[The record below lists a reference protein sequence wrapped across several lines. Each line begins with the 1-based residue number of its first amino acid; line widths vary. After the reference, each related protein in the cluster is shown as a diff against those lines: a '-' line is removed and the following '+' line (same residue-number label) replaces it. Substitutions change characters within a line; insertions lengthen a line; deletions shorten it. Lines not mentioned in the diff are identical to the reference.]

1 MPHIDSRHTERIRED
16 GAICDVDI
24 VNVIPHEGV
33 ATTGVIVE
41 EPRVYVPPV
50 PEPRV
55 IYNPP
60 VYEREIIHEV
70 APIVEPPMERAVV
83 RPVIIEMP
91 KPEPKE
97 EVFIQPVHLPRE
109 PVVIERPKIEMEF
122 NPRVPGLIFGLDE
135 EVDLETCFYE
145 EIEYLMQ
152 PEVEDIVEEAVVNTP
167 YGPRRVRSP
176 AFHHMVR
183 PPLEHDEILKK
194 CVHKT
199 LIAPTAEIGVR
210 LPQVRYVTLEQASTG
225 TFEWPV
231 VRRAQVLPG
240 KTIEKTVEIPQLGFV
255 DLCQDHPTNEYP
267 VAIPQVHTVAV
278 FQIVETTECEV
289 DLPIVHTIWIPV
301 MGDVNILQH
310 RTKSRRVYLK
320 QEWDCTIK
328 CEDTRVHFLQLPQ
341 RESGISGTVVRN
353 GQDDD
358 TNTCH
363 SCHTSKCAGVGPAFL
378 PLLVGESNALAATA
392 EVQTK
397 YIEVIK
403 EVPIPCPEVPVAAVV
418 PVASEPTEI
427 HHVKLGMC
435 PCKAVAINE
444 PVMFAEAG
452 EGAAAAAFPW
462 WLLPLL
468 MLLLLLLAM
477 LLAWLLCWHR
487 RRKEVVAAP
496 IKHESPKKKF
506 VIEKRTKEEDEQ
518 EIEREIARQLE
529 QRVQANRRDQPGGQV
544 QPQAQPQ
551 AQAAAPPKEERK
563 VEAQAQSR
571 APVPEPAATSA
582 AATLAAAAS
591 QAQQRP
597 ASPGGSQGSA
607 DRQRSSRGSGS
618 SKKVVKKR
626 IVKMMKQG
634 KLVAEKEEILDEE
647 GNVIRTEIRKEGL
660 SSASPSRSQH

>member
-1 MPHIDSRHTERIRED
+1 MERIRED

-24 VNVIPHEGV
+24 INVIPHDGV
-33 ATTGVIVE
+33 PTV
-41 EPRVYVPPV
+41 
-50 PEPRV
+50 
-55 IYNPP
+55 
-60 VYEREIIHEV
+60 
-70 APIVEPPMERAVV
+70 VEPPVERAVV
-83 RPVIIEMP
+83 RPVVIEMAP
-91 KPEPKE
+91 PVKE
-97 EVFIQPVHLPRE
+97 EVFIHPVQLPKE

-135 EVDLETCFYE
+135 EIDLETCFYE
-145 EIEYLMQ
+145 EIEYMMA
-152 PEVEDIVEEAVVNTP
+152 PEVEDLVEEAVVNTP

-176 AFHHMVR
+176 TFHHMVR
-183 PPLEHDEILKK
+183 PPLEHDEIVQR
-194 CVHKT
+194 CIHKT

-240 KTIEKTVEIPQLGFV
+240 KTVEKTVEIPQLGFV
-255 DLCQDHPTNEYP
+255 DLCQDHPTDEYP
-267 VAIPQVHTVAV
+267 VAIPQVHTVNV
-278 FQIVETTECEV
+278 IQIVETTECEV

-301 MGDVNILQH
+301 MGDINIVQH
-310 RTKSRRVYLK
+310 RTKSRRVHLK

-341 RESGISGTVVRN
+341 RDSGITGSVVRN
-353 GQDDD
+353 GQDDE

-378 PLLVGESNALAATA
+378 PLLVGESSALAASSS

-397 YIEVIK
+397 YVEVIK
-403 EVPIPCPEVPVAAVV
+403 EVPIPCPEVPAAAAVAV
-418 PVASEPTEI
+418 YSEPTEI

-435 PCKAVAINE
+435 PCKAVAVNE
-444 PVMFAEAG
+444 PVQFLEAG
-452 EGAAAAAFPW
+452 EGAAAAGFPW

-529 QRVQANRRDQPGGQV
+529 QRVQANRRDQPA
-544 QPQAQPQ
+544 AQPQ
-551 AQAAAPPKEERK
+551 AQTQPQAQYQAQAQAQAQAPAAPREERK

-571 APVPEPAATSA
+571 APVPEPAATSTEA
-582 AATLAAAAS
+582 ALAAAAS

-660 SSASPSRSQH
+660 SSGSPSRSQH